1 MKYMLNN
8 TINNTM
14 KKTITFIF
22 TMSFFFTVFA
32 QRTEIIPAT
41 KADSAFFQMDKDGR
55 IYMDGFKA
63 ILSSNQMKGLQDAC
77 IQEVKNFNGYLAELW
92 KTWDEARNSSG
103 AYCSEKDFYER
114 KVEVNRLA
122 LGQIIFDGEFG
133 IEQVL
138 NLYKVFLDKKNNL
151 YYRYV
156 KSSKDDTEV
165 KIFANH
171 VGYINGEY
179 RDSVYEDRKIPAA
192 KIWVTNKYNSIK
204 SAPTIKRHIRNIQ
217 TSSRNEYGYVK
228 FNGGEY
234 RFSNRLH
241 WDEKTKKYVGAIDY
255 YQEFQR
261 ITSDG
266 HEKYSDRVHRRVIIY
281 VIPTVTI
288 VDGKAYVGWAI
299 KFGNIKALETTP
311 LK

>member
-1 MKYMLNN
+1 
-8 TINNTM
+8 M

-22 TMSFFFTVFA
+22 TVSFFFTVFA

-41 KADSAFFQMDKDGR
+41 KADSAFFQMDKDGK
-55 IYMDGFKA
+55 IHMDGFKA
-63 ILSSNQMKGLQDAC
+63 TLKPSDAKALEDAC
-77 IQEVKNFNGYLAELW
+77 IQEVKNFNGYLGKLW
-92 KTWDEARNSSG
+92 KTWNEAISSG
-103 AYCSEKDFYER
+103 EDKEYKSEKDFYER

-156 KSSKDDTEV
+156 KSSKDDAEV

-261 ITSDG
+261 ITPDG

-299 KFGNIKALETTP
+299 KFGNIIALETTP

>member
-1 MKYMLNN
+1 MLNN

-22 TMSFFFTVFA
+22 TVSFFFTVFA

-63 ILSSNQMKGLQDAC
+63 TLSSNQMKGLKDAC
-77 IQEVKNFNGYLAELW
+77 IQEVKNFNVYLAELW
-92 KTWDEARNSSG
+92 KTWDEARDSSG
-103 AYCSEKDFYER
+103 AYSSEIDFYKR
-114 KVEVNRLA
+114 KLKIKSMA
-122 LGQIIFDGEFG
+122 LGQIIFDGESG

-179 RDSVYEDRKIPAA
+179 RDSVYEDSTIRPA
-192 KIWVTNKYNSIK
+192 KIWVTNKYNSLQ
-204 SAPTIKRHIRNIQ
+204 SAPTIKRHIKNIQ
-217 TSSRNEYGYVK
+217 DAARRSGYGYVK

-234 RFSNRLH
+234 RFSNQLQ

-261 ITSDG
+261 ITPDG

>member
-1 MKYMLNN
+1 M
-8 TINNTM
+8 
-14 KKTITFIF
+14 
-22 TMSFFFTVFA
+22 
-32 QRTEIIPAT
+32 
-41 KADSAFFQMDKDGR
+41 G
-55 IYMDGFKA
+55 
-63 ILSSNQMKGLQDAC
+63 
-77 IQEVKNFNGYLAELW
+77 NG
-92 KTWDEARNSSG
+92 
-103 AYCSEKDFYER
+103 
-114 KVEVNRLA
+114 
-122 LGQIIFDGEFG
+122 
-133 IEQVL
+133 
-138 NLYKVFLDKKNNL
+138 
-151 YYRYV
+151 
-156 KSSKDDTEV
+156 
-165 KIFANH
+165 
-171 VGYINGEY
+171 
-179 RDSVYEDRKIPAA
+179 DRKIPAA

-204 SAPTIKRHIRNIQ
+204 SAPTIKRHIKNIQ

-234 RFSNRLH
+234 RFSNQLQ